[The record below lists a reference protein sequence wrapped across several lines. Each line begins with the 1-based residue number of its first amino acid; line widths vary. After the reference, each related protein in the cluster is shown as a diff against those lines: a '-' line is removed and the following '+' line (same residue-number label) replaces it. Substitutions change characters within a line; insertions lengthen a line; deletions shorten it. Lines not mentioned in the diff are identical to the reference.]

1 MLNHCT
7 SVLYEDSLSNYCMI
21 IATWHITTITAD
33 YHIFYSYLPYFPLN
47 VILLVFAYNSYMSAS
62 ILALLGLMCRV
73 QSNRWLR
80 HKTISIN
87 VNPLNS
93 FTRFGHHPAV
103 TLLTYRPY
111 YIYSR
116 DSL

>member
-1 MLNHCT
+1 M
-7 SVLYEDSLSNYCMI
+7 
-21 IATWHITTITAD
+21 
-33 YHIFYSYLPYFPLN
+33 
-47 VILLVFAYNSYMSAS
+47 FAYNSYMSAR

-73 QSNRWLR
+73 QSNRRLR

-111 YIYSR
+111 IYMPLTAKLKLKISKL
-116 DSL
+116 SNFVTLYT